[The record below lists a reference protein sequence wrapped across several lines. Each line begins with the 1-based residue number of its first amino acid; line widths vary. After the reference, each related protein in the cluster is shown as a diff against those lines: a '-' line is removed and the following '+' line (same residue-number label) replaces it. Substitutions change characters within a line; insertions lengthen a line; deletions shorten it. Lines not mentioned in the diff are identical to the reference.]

1 MESVDKKDFMT
12 KGPIDKVIFSIAIPL
27 MLNNLVRTMYN
38 LTDGLFVAR
47 LSAEDF
53 AATAFVWP
61 LNHVFISLGIGIGI
75 GATSLISQYLGGNQI
90 DKANRYTD
98 NTIFMIF
105 ILGLIMSFIGFF
117 SSPFL
122 LSLMGAEG
130 DFLYKSNVYL
140 KISFI
145 GLFFDFCY
153 FGYQALLNSEGN
165 TKSITKMSLISSLVN
180 VILDPILIFDKIPL
194 TNLPGLGMGISGAA
208 WATVI
213 SKVVLLILAIKTVK
227 KTSTLSINYKN
238 LNPNKKVMRNIL
250 KIALPSALGMG
261 GASIGFTIMNGFI
274 QSYGTNTLAAFSMGN
289 RVSDLVTQP
298 QMGIGQALTSIIGQN
313 LGSKNIKRVKDIF
326 KRAVLII
333 IIISILSS
341 IFIIVF
347 KSPLLSIFIK
357 DDADPEL
364 WVLASEYLSFAAFII
379 FFMGLYSALNGF
391 FQGIGQTKYTM
402 YMSIGRLWLLRL
414 PIIWFLGSF
423 TSLGSTGIWIAML
436 GSNLLTVLYGFLMY
450 RKIDLSFIGYK
461 V

>member
-1 MESVDKKDFMT
+1 
-12 KGPIDKVIFSIAIPL
+12 
-27 MLNNLVRTMYN
+27 
-38 LTDGLFVAR
+38 
-47 LSAEDF
+47 
-53 AATAFVWP
+53 
-61 LNHVFISLGIGIGI
+61 
-75 GATSLISQYLGGNQI
+75 
-90 DKANRYTD
+90 
-98 NTIFMIF
+98 
-105 ILGLIMSFIGFF
+105 
-117 SSPFL
+117 
-122 LSLMGAEG
+122 MGAEG